1 MLDVGA
7 ILGSMTLGRLSDLTF
22 GRRSPVALLA
32 VILAS
37 LIVFS
42 LKFFIFEEP
51 RLVLLL
57 SMFFLG
63 FLISGLNNLI

>member
-22 GRRSPVALLA
+22 GKRSPVALLA

-37 LIVFS
+37 LIAFS

>member
-37 LIVFS
+37 LIAFS

-63 FLISGLNNLI
+63 FLISELNNLI

>member
-37 LIVFS
+37 LIAFS

-51 RLVLLL
+51 RLILLL

>member
-37 LIVFS
+37 LIAFS

>member
-7 ILGSMTLGRLSDLTF
+7 ILGSMTLGRLSDLNF

-37 LIVFS
+37 LIAFS

-51 RLVLLL
+51 RLVLLF